1 MEMQEVDLYSGDITS
16 RSDTMLTEVKA
27 EDEEYRPS
35 PPCHP
40 HQTRAQLRKKFPFR
54 CATCNNQFPIKSQ
67 LEKHLVK
74 HPDHSTNGPL
84 PTIHCTKVAKKKE
97 ALRAQSGNRIRLT
110 KHGYKTNPL
119 KCPVCKNQFV
129 NELTFQNHFIK
140 NPSHQSGLHRTVQQ
154 PLPSY
159 RETIFDQEVQDI
171 DRALQD
177 SCRSEDD
184 FRGFKQPLPSTRERP
199 FDFNKTRSLGHG
211 LRES

>member
-1 MEMQEVDLYSGDITS
+1 MEMQEVDLHSGVITS
-16 RSDTMLTEVKA
+16 RSDIMRHTEVKA
-27 EDEEYRPS
+27 EDEEYRPPS
-35 PPCHP
+35 PCHP

-74 HPDHSTNGPL
+74 HPGHSTNGPL
-84 PTIHCTKVAKKKE
+84 PTIHCTKVTKKKAAPR
-97 ALRAQSGNRIRLT
+97 ALSGNRIRLT

-119 KCPVCKNQFV
+119 KCLVCKNQFL

-159 RETIFDQEVQDI
+159 
-171 DRALQD
+171 
-177 SCRSEDD
+177 
-184 FRGFKQPLPSTRERP
+184 
-199 FDFNKTRSLGHG
+199 
-211 LRES
+211 